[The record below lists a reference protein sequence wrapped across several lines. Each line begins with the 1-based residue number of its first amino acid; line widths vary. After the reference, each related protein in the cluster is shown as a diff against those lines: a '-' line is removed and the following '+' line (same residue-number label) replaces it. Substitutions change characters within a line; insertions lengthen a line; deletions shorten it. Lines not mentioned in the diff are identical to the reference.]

1 MNLDAFLQQIVN
13 GLMLGSIYALLA
25 LGYTMVYGVLKLINF
40 AHGDILM
47 IGAYLGLFA
56 ANTLG
61 LSLFPTLIFAMVVCA
76 IIGMTIERL
85 AYRPLRMAPTLTALI
100 TAMGVSLFLENG
112 AILSVGA
119 NPRGFPRD
127 RLFPEKPLP
136 LPSWLPPITDRQ
148 AFIVATSFILM
159 AILYYIVTRTR
170 MGKAMRAVAF
180 DKDASRLMGIPV
192 NSVISFTFALGSALA
207 AAGGIL
213 FALYYGSLTPLM
225 GIYPGLK
232 AFIAAVL
239 GGIGSIPGAMLG
251 GIILGFTESTVSY
264 YLSTWKDAI
273 AFIVLILILLV
284 RPQGIMGR
292 NVVEKV

>member
-1 MNLDAFLQQIVN
+1 MNLEAFLQQIVN

-56 ANTLG
+56 ANSLG
-61 LSLFPTLIFAMVVCA
+61 LDLIPTLIFAMVLCA
-76 IIGMTIERL
+76 IIGVTIERL
-85 AYRPLRMAPTLTALI
+85 AYRPLRTAPTLTALI

-119 NPRGFPRD
+119 SPRAFPRD
-127 RLFPEKPLP
+127 RLFPETPLP
-136 LPSWLPPITDRQ
+136 LPDWMPPITNRQ
-148 AFIVATSFILM
+148 VFIVVTAFVLM
-159 AILYYIVTRTR
+159 GILYYIVSRTR

-207 AAGGIL
+207 AAGGVL
-213 FALYYGSLTPLM
+213 FALYYGSLNPLM

-251 GIILGFTESTVSY
+251 GIILGFTESTVAY

-273 AFIVLILILLV
+273 AFVVLILILLV

>member
-1 MNLDAFLQQIVN
+1 MNLEAFLQQIVN

-56 ANTLG
+56 ANALG
-61 LSLFPTLIFAMVVCA
+61 LDLLPTLIFAMVLCA
-76 IIGMTIERL
+76 LIGMLIERL
-85 AYRPLRMAPTLTALI
+85 AYRPLRTAPTLTALI

-119 NPRGFPRD
+119 SPRAFPRD
-127 RLFPEKPLP
+127 RLFPEAPLP
-136 LPSWLPPITDRQ
+136 LPDWMPPITNRQ
-148 AFIVATSFILM
+148 VFIVATAFVLM

-192 NSVISFTFALGSALA
+192 NSVISFTFGLGSALA
-207 AAGGIL
+207 AAGGVL
-213 FALYYGSLTPLM
+213 FALYYGSLNPLM

-251 GIILGFTESTVSY
+251 GIILGFTESTVAY

-273 AFIVLILILLV
+273 AFVVLILILLV